1 MNILYCTYFDLT
13 KHSPGLNRI
22 NKLRSSLTPY
32 NINLI
37 VVGSGLESSST
48 DFFQITQFDNFKVV
62 LYNKEKYKSFGIS
75 KYGKD
80 LKAANKFYNSSIN
93 KLTNLLDLKGI
104 IIYSPFYLIVKTILK
119 KNSNKLFIFADC
131 GELFNISKH
140 YLINGVNF
148 QQFLFVN
155 FLLPKL
161 SGIIAQTPMWYKKAR
176 KSKINKV
183 YIPGIVDINQL
194 YRKNIGNV
202 NSKINI
208 TFLGTLRKR
217 ELPTVIFRALSLCL
231 KKDLSFNFKII
242 GNQQNKESCKWI
254 KKLKSYDN
262 LNEHTSLLGF
272 ISEKEKHET
281 LSNSDIFIMLRPDSS
296 ETKHLF
302 PSRVPELMSSGN
314 PVVLTKTPS
323 FDFFFKENHGVKF
336 ISDKNSAEDLS
347 KAIME
352 LASDAKVRFEIG
364 KKGRAYS
371 KRFFSYEY
379 IGLRL
384 SNFLLKN
391 LN

>member
-1 MNILYCTYFDLT
+1 MNFLYCTYFDLT

-22 NKLRSSLTPY
+22 NKLRISLTPY

-37 VVGSGLESSST
+37 VVGSGLESSSK
-48 DFFQITQFDNFKVV
+48 DFFQITQFDNFKVI
-62 LYNKEKYKSFGIS
+62 LYNKAKYKSFGIS
-75 KYGKD
+75 DFGKD

-119 KNSNKLFIFADC
+119 KNSNKLFVFADC
-131 GELFNISKH
+131 GELFNISTH

-161 SGIIAQTPMWYKKAR
+161 SGIIAQTPMWYKKAK
-176 KSKINKV
+176 KSKIKSV
-183 YIPGIVDINQL
+183 YIPGIVDTKQP
-194 YRKNIGNV
+194 YRRNITNI

-217 ELPTVIFRALSLCL
+217 ELPAVIFRALSLCL
-231 KKDLSFNFKII
+231 KKNLSFDFKII
-242 GNQQNKESCKWI
+242 GNQQNKESTNWI
-254 KKLKSYDN
+254 RKLKNYDN

-272 ISEKEKHET
+272 ISDKEKHKI
-281 LSNSDIFIMLRPDSS
+281 LCNSDVFIMLRPNNN

-314 PVVLTKTPS
+314 PVILTKTPS
-323 FDFFFKENHGVKF
+323 FNFFFKENHGVKF
-336 ISDKNSAEDLS
+336 ISDKNLSEDLS
-347 KAIME
+347 KLIME
-352 LASDAKVRFEIG
+352 LANNPKIRFEIG

-371 KRFFSYEY
+371 KKFFSYEY
-379 IGLRL
+379 IGSRL
-384 SNFLLKN
+384 SNFLLKI
-391 LN
+391 